1 MVYPGSVLKLLDV
14 KDLSPEDP
22 IQDEEEDEDGAGNV
36 LIQAKNKEKS
46 SSNSGSSFLS
56 RLVVAPISPVVPST
70 PEAVS
75 EEEQEVLKAFR
86 RASFPNE
93 ASSCDY

>member
-1 MVYPGSVLKLLDV
+1 MNTFPLVYPGSVLKLLDE
-14 KDLSPEDP
+14 KDLSPADP
-22 IQDEEEDEDGAGNV
+22 IQDEDEDDGAGDV
-36 LIQAKNKEKS
+36 LIQAKNKEKP
-46 SSNSGSSFLS
+46 SFLS